1 MKEKGGGL
9 EDLLLEESK
18 VVFKYLIKIGAS
30 KENAEDVIQE
40 TLYKTLKNIDSIDE
54 DKIRAW
60 LFKVAINSY
69 YNLYNKNKKHI
80 NLSLDNFQKL
90 ELLTESLEVDYVNKE
105 KKEHIYSVLNMLK
118 PSYKDLMILKYFLD
132 MSYKE
137 IADIMETNEQNVKV
151 SIYRARNKFREIWE
165 EFNHEK
171 K

>member
-1 MKEKGGGL
+1 MKEGSF
-9 EDLLLEESK
+9 EDVLLEESK

-30 KENAEDVIQE
+30 KENAEDVMQE

-54 DKIRAW
+54 DNIRAW

-80 NLSLDNFQKL
+80 KLSPDNFQNL
-90 ELLTESLEVDYVNKE
+90 ELLTESIEVDYVNKE
-105 KKEHIYSVLNMLK
+105 KKKDIHSVLNMLK

-132 MSYKE
+132 MSYKD
-137 IADIMETNEQNVKV
+137 ISDIMEINEQNVKV
-151 SIYRARNKFREIWE
+151 SLYRARNKFKEIWE
-165 EFNHEK
+165 ELNHEK